1 MARVCC
7 QRSIV
12 PIVPTA
18 ISCKRTA
25 ALVLLAQHNACRFR
39 VKKPSHAPIVLK
51 TRCKV
56 ES

>member
-39 VKKPSHAPIVLK
+39 VKKPSHAPIV
-51 TRCKV
+51 
-56 ES
+56 ED